1 MTPDS
6 NPPSGPPSVRLL
18 VRKLERVRLGVA
30 RTGSAA
36 VFCPGQCRSM
46 GVEICRVCPR
56 LSAITEEAIVCTP
69 APAPVAPAE
78 ALDDGPT
85 GIDACVGDAMGY
97 AALLVDAAVPAAS
110 LSEPSDTSGH
120 FVAVVV
126 DEEARSLG
134 LVDFAA
140 APELEECSVEE
151 LARQVP
157 PVREAAPLAHA
168 IDRMVHERARA
179 LPVVNDDGEVV
190 GVLTDLDALRWVARR
205 EPPGR

>member
-1 MTPDS
+1 
-6 NPPSGPPSVRLL
+6 
-18 VRKLERVRLGVA
+18 
-30 RTGSAA
+30 
-36 VFCPGQCRSM
+36 M
-46 GVEICRVCPR
+46 GIEICRVCPR

-69 APAPVAPAE
+69 AAEGAPVE
-78 ALDDGPT
+78 ELGDGPT

-97 AALLVDAAVPAAS
+97 AALLVDAAVPAAT
-110 LSEPSDTSGH
+110 LSEPSDTPGH

-134 LVDFAA
+134 LVDFAT

>member
-6 NPPSGPPSVRLL
+6 SPPEGPPSVRLL
-18 VRKLERVRLGVA
+18 VRKLERLHLVIG
-30 RTGSAA
+30 RTSSSV

-46 GVEICRVCPR
+46 GLELCKVCPR
-56 LSAITEEAIVCTP
+56 LTAVTDEAIMCTP
-69 APAPVAPAE
+69 PPGAAVPSEELGQGPV
-78 ALDDGPT
+78 

-97 AALLVDAAVPAAS
+97 AALLVDAAVPAAN
-110 LSEPSDTSGH
+110 LSEPPETPGPS
-120 FVAVVV
+120 VAVVV
-126 DEEARSLG
+126 DKEARSLG
-134 LVDFAA
+134 LIDFAD
-140 APELEECSVEE
+140 APELEEGSVEE

-179 LPVVNDDGEVV
+179 LPVVNDEGQVV

-205 EPPGR
+205 EPGR